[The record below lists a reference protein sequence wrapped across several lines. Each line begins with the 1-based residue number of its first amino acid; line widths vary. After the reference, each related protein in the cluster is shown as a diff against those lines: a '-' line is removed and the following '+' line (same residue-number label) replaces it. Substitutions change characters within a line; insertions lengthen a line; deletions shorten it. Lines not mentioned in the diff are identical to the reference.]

1 MILDWKTE
9 CKNDVYYTQVGTQVY
24 HNSYLNSTKL
34 FVDMCRINLKFI
46 RKRKGASRKQTTGYQ
61 RREKKEGVIKLGVWE

>member
-9 CKNDVYYTQVGTQVY
+9 CKNDVYSTQVGMQVY
-24 HNSYLNSTKL
+24 HTSCLNSIKL
-34 FVDMCRINLKFI
+34 FVVICKINFKFI
-46 RKRKGASRKQTTGYQ
+46 RKRKGTNRKQTTGYQ